1 MPAAV
6 AAAIEYIAAAIGTE
20 MVLTAGEIYLASQAI
35 VATAAVYTLRENQRR
50 QQNAA
55 RDSYNASLRDRYVM
69 TRGATE
75 PRQVVLGRQRV
86 SGPMAY
92 IGSYGA
98 NREHLVFALILA
110 AHEIDA
116 VEHIYF
122 DDERV
127 TLDAS
132 GNVLAVNRRD
142 LFTLT
147 GTSATFTLSSE
158 PAAGTV
164 SATVAYGT
172 TQVSLGV
179 SVSGSSVTVSGGTAG
194 STGTVTIAYQ
204 PAQSPWTRTEEYTDD
219 QAVITLNGSGNG
231 SVTLPHTP
239 DPGTVRVVYA
249 VGSGESQSDYDL
261 TPYASVSG
269 AVLTVTDSPLL
280 GVSAYVSYRWNA
292 STSRAR
298 VRKYLGTA
306 GQAADA
312 GMIAALPGVWTS
324 AHTLTGLAYLVVEL
338 DYDPDAFPSGL
349 PNVSA
354 QARGAKLYDPRTGT
368 TAWSENPALMM
379 RYVATSPLLGRQS
392 AATVND
398 ASVITAANVCDTASN
413 YVVNGRTYNRA
424 LYTAGLSVKSGTRAK
439 DILDDLARAMA
450 GRWVFVDGQ
459 LRVKAGSYVTP
470 LQTLDESWLVG
481 SQAVQVQ
488 ARANRSDVFNVA
500 TGKFADETRDYLVG
514 DYPRVAAASYIT
526 EDGAEL
532 PLDLQLNAVTFTG
545 QAQQVAAVAMRDA
558 RQGLRVSLLCN
569 MRAFP
574 VEVFDTIFVTLP
586 RFGWSAKAFEVLDVS
601 WTLDGGI
608 QLSLKETDPS
618 IWALGTGFADTD
630 PAPNTLFPSPWRVPP
645 ITGLTCASGT
655 SQLLKQS
662 DGTIVSRIEVGWN
675 AITDAFVTDGG
686 GVEVRY
692 GFAWQTEDEWQSV
705 EAPGGQSVVFLT
717 ESIRDGL
724 IYLVK
729 ARAFNSLVKG
739 AWCKPVL
746 HEVVGKSSPPANV
759 GSFGYIVTEAGVEF
773 SWTPATDADYAS
785 TVLKSGA
792 AWASGTRLFDGAAN
806 KWTWVRPASGTYTV
820 LAKHKDTS
828 GNESAAAASI
838 TFAYT
843 SAGISNAD
851 VSLTPGGTLVGGGGG
866 SISLGSIAGSI
877 IASQL
882 PAIVDATKFAAGV
895 EPVTVVT
902 GSTVPTTKSTN
913 TIYLTGTGKLYR
925 WSGTA
930 YTAAVPTT
938 DLSGT
943 VASAQIADGAVIA
956 AKIADATLTTA
967 KFASGIEPLTIV
979 TGALP
984 TTKSTNTI
992 FRTDDS
998 KTYRWSG
1005 TAYVATVPTSDL
1017 TGTVTD
1023 AQIAGL
1029 AASKVTGQL
1038 SDSQIAAVGAA
1049 KLTGQVVASQIAD
1062 ASISTAKFAS
1072 GIEPITVV
1080 ASVPG
1085 TKSTNSI
1092 FNTTDGK
1099 LYRWVGSAYVATV
1112 PAGDISGTL
1121 AAAQIASVAAS
1132 QITGQ
1137 LSDTQ
1142 LAAIGAAKVTGQI
1155 TGTQITDGAI
1165 NTAKLAAGSV
1175 TAAVIAADTITA
1187 AQIAANAITS
1197 SELAAGAVVAG
1208 KIAAGSIQ
1216 AGDIAASTITGDRL
1230 AANTITASQIAS
1242 NTITAGQIAAGAIG
1256 ASQIAAGAI
1265 TTDKLL
1271 VTGRGSALNDDP
1283 FTSDAAAWPSTGLWS
1298 ATWSIVTLTDGV
1310 AGAKAIRANPG
1321 AGNSYAAS
1329 RQIAFNPNKAYRVRC
1344 KIRSVGSNGVFY
1356 LVVDLRNSAGTVIGG
1371 DGTAWFY
1378 PASGVTVPSAWT
1390 DYEGQFGLGTSRPFP
1405 ATART
1410 MSVGALMNYNA
1421 TAGYHEV
1428 QDLRIEEMADASLIV
1443 DGAVSAAKIAAGAV
1457 TTAKLDAGAVT
1468 ADKVAANSISAAAI
1482 QAGAITTAKL
1492 AAGAVTANEIAAA
1505 TITGGQIAAGTITGS
1520 NIAADTITAG
1530 QIAAGAV
1537 TSSEVAAGAITTAKL
1552 AAGAVTAN
1560 EITAGAITTAK
1571 LAAGAV
1577 TANEL
1582 SANSVVAGKIATGA
1596 VNAAQIAAGAIT
1608 TDKLLVTG
1616 RGAALNEDPGCQ
1628 DPTAWQNGG
1637 HGDTASQVTISDG
1650 IAGSNAFRSTTGTA
1664 SSIDTAKLYPVSSG
1678 KRYRLS
1684 TWVRRSSNAN
1694 GVLYLRLVDQA
1705 GNQLTQFYEG
1715 ATPTTT
1721 WVRLAAE
1728 FVPTTAQTSVRIR
1741 LILNWTGSAGY
1752 HEATDIRLE
1761 EKAEGDLIVDGTI
1774 AASKVAAGTLTADKM
1789 VSGLLSADNVLT
1801 RGLTVRDNSGN
1812 VLFGV
1817 GTNLDWGR
1825 ISNQPSGIYNS
1836 SITIS
1841 GGAIQGIGSG
1851 AGTAVANANI
1861 SIGSNG
1867 ALSGA
1872 GGGQVTIGG
1881 LGYSGE
1887 LNATYGAVAGANL
1900 RDSNGRT
1907 VSDVR
1912 LLGNLLDSTAWAP
1925 DTTGSQTGFPEN
1937 GTSSG
1942 GLNYIAYDSLPDGSR
1957 GVLWRARSGSAA
1969 GSSAEGGWNSTSFN
1983 VVASKMYRF
1992 SVWIRCFGANAS
2004 GSFYLG
2010 VGGGTVS
2017 DIGGSVNNN
2026 PYFQA
2031 NGRSL
2036 LPDSQWVLVV
2046 GYVYPSSYG
2055 GTQYNRGGVYRGS
2068 DGVKILDGTDFKW
2081 VAGTTSSYHRT
2092 YQYYTNQANNYQDFW
2107 NPRVDLVDGTEP
2119 SLDSL
2124 LAGGKAYAASLTA
2137 TWGGVSSRP
2146 SNLASLS
2153 GGEAIQNSQI
2163 SISGGAI
2170 QGIGSGAGT
2179 AVANANISIG
2189 SNGALS
2195 GAGGGQVTL
2204 GGIGFSGDTDAQRNS
2219 RITVD
2224 GSGLLQGIGSGAG
2237 TAVANSVLPS
2247 GVNLQYNSDFTNGL
2261 DGWTNAG
2268 GYGIGGQT
2276 EGGINLNTSW
2286 YLAPYSGPGTG
2297 VLWSRQAGRAGSDGY
2312 YYEIEGRAC
2321 TVVGGKRYAIS
2332 AYTGAHRCKVAV
2344 FAYVYDASNNPIAN
2358 TYVGNVENN
2367 EEASGGSNLT
2377 GYKRTVGVATLPS
2390 NAAYVKV
2397 RLRKYDTKSG
2407 YSDSYMFI
2415 GRVQVEQVADSANDA
2430 GAWSPM
2436 GYLADDSIGIAK
2448 FGTDIQTT
2456 NYAANSAGWRITK
2469 AGQAFFNDIS
2479 VRGRIAGGSFTA
2491 YAWPGYGQGGFYLG
2505 PEGLLLGNANGNTV
2519 GVGQYFQ
2526 IDAGTGNVYSPQFT
2540 IINGSASFSGTL
2552 SAAIVNTDQ
2561 IVGNAAS
2568 TPYTTTSAGASASI
2582 TVVVPNNA
2590 SALLIQYYLGPD
2602 TYTYTGGG
2610 GKGDPGGY
2618 VQGPVLT
2625 GLTYDGSTTNVIVV
2639 GPTAGSHT
2647 VTVTR
2652 SYYTGTMRLSVLV
2665 LKR

>member
-6 AAAIEYIAAAIGTE
+6 AAAIEFVAAAIGTE
-20 MVLTAGEIYLASQAI
+20 MVLTAGQIYLASQAI

-86 SGPMAY
+86 SGPLAY

-116 VEHIYF
+116 IEHIYF

-127 TLDAS
+127 TLDGS

-147 GTSATFTLSSE
+147 GASGTFTLSSE

-194 STGTVTIAYQ
+194 ATGTVTIAYQ

-219 QAVITLNGSGNG
+219 QAVVSLDGLGNG
-231 SVTLPHTP
+231 SLTLPQVP
-239 DPGTVRVVYA
+239 QAGTVRVVYST
-249 VGSGESQSDYDL
+249 GSGEGQSDYDL
-261 TPYASVSG
+261 TPYASVSSS
-269 AVLTVTDSPLL
+269 VLTVTGSPVT

-292 STSRAR
+292 SSSKAR
-298 VRKYLGTA
+298 VRKYLGA
-306 GQAADA
+306 PGQTADA

-354 QARGAKLYDPRTGT
+354 QVRGAKLYDPRTGT
-368 TAWSENPALMM
+368 TTWSQNPALMM
-379 RYVATSPLLGRQS
+379 RYVATSSLLGRQS
-392 AATVND
+392 SATVND
-398 ASVITAANVCDTASN
+398 ASVIVAANVCDTTSS
-413 YVVNGRTYNRA
+413 YVVNGRTYSRA
-424 LYTAGLSVKSGTRAK
+424 LYTAGLAVKAGTWAK

-450 GRWVFVDGQ
+450 GRWVFIDGQ
-459 LRVKAGSYVTP
+459 LRIKAGAWTTP

-481 SQAVQVQ
+481 NQAVQVQ
-488 ARANRSDVFNVA
+488 ARSNRSDVFNVA
-500 TGKFADETRDYLVG
+500 TGKFADETRDYQVA

-545 QAQQVAAVAMRDA
+545 QAQQVAAVSMRDA

-574 VEVFDTIFVTLP
+574 VEVFDTLYVTLP
-586 RFGWSAKAFEVLDVS
+586 RFGWSSKAFEVLDVS

-618 IWALGTGFADTD
+618 IWALGTSFADTD

-655 SQLLKQS
+655 TQLLKQS
-662 DGTIVSRIEVGWN
+662 DGTILSRIEVNWN
-675 AITDAFVTDGG
+675 ALTDAFVLDGG

-729 ARAFNSLVKG
+729 ARAFNALVKG
-739 AWCKPVL
+739 AWSTPVL

-792 AWASGTRLFDGAAN
+792 VWASATRLFDGAAN

-838 TFAYT
+838 TFTYT

-851 VSLTPGGTLVGGGGG
+851 VSLTPAGTLVGGGGG

-877 IASQL
+877 IAAQL
-882 PAIVDATKFAAGV
+882 PAIVDATKFASGV

-943 VASAQIADGAVIA
+943 VVSSQIADGAVIA
-956 AKIADATLTTA
+956 TKIADAALTTA
-967 KFASGIEPLTIV
+967 KFGSGIEPLTIV

-984 TTKSTNTI
+984 TTKSTSTI

-998 KTYRWSG
+998 KTYRWNG

-1049 KLTGQVVASQIAD
+1049 KLTGQVVSSQIAD

-1092 FNTTDGK
+1092 FNTADGK
-1099 LYRWVGSAYVATV
+1099 LYRWSGSAYVATV

-1142 LAAIGAAKVTGQI
+1142 LAAIGAAKVTGQVV
-1155 TGTQITDGAI
+1155 GTQITDGAI
-1165 NTAKLAAGSV
+1165 STAKLAAGSV
-1175 TAAVIAADTITA
+1175 TAAVIAADSITA

-1216 AGDIAASTITGDRL
+1216 AADIAAGTITGDRL

-1271 VTGRGSALNDDP
+1271 VTGGGAALNDDP
-1283 FTSDAAAWPSTGLWS
+1283 GFSDASAWGLYS
-1298 ATWSIVTLTDGV
+1298 GVLPVFGTVTDGV
-1310 AGAKAIRANPG
+1310 VGSRVARSSG
-1321 AGNSYAAS
+1321 AGVQAWINVAGS
-1329 RQIAFNPNKAYRVRC
+1329 RRIPVDPNKAYRLRAWA
-1344 KIRSVGSNGVFY
+1344 RTASGSGSTLYIGLALF
-1356 LVVDLRNSAGTVIGG
+1356 DAAGANITG
-1371 DGTAWFY
+1371 DGSQWSYA
-1378 PASGVTVPSAWT
+1378 AAGGVTVPTSWT
-1390 DYEGQFGLGTSRPFP
+1390 KYLAAYGTGTGITFP
-1405 ATART
+1405 ANART
-1410 MSVGALMNYNA
+1410 MSPLAILSYGGGTCV
-1421 TAGYHEV
+1421 HEV
-1428 QDLRIEEMADASLIV
+1428 QDLRIEEMASADLIV
-1443 DGAVSAAKIAAGAV
+1443 DGAISAGKIAAGAV
-1457 TTAKLDAGAVT
+1457 TTAKLDAGSIT
-1468 ADKVAANSISAAAI
+1468 ADKMAANAISAGAI
-1482 QAGAITTAKL
+1482 QAGAITTAKI

-1505 TITGGQIAAGTITGS
+1505 TITGGQIAAGTITAS
-1520 NIAADTITAG
+1520 NIATDTITAG

-1537 TSSEVAAGAITTAKL
+1537 GASEVAAGAITTAKL

-1560 EITAGAITTAK
+1560 EVAAGAITTAK

-1628 DPTAWQNGG
+1628 DPTGWQNGG
-1637 HGDTASQVTISDG
+1637 HGDTASRVAISDG
-1650 IAGSNAFRSTTGTA
+1650 IAGSYAFRSTTGTA

-1684 TWVRRSSNAN
+1684 VWVRRSSTAN

-1715 ATPTTT
+1715 ATPTTN

-1728 FVPTTAQTSVRIR
+1728 YVPTTAQTSVRIR
-1741 LILNWTGSAGY
+1741 LILNWTGTAGY

-1774 AASKVAAGTLTADKM
+1774 AASKIAAGTLTADKM
-1789 VSGLLSADNVLT
+1789 VSGLLSSDNVLT

-1836 SITIS
+1836 NISIS
-1841 GGAIQGIGSG
+1841 GGAIQGIGTG
-1851 AGTAVANANI
+1851 AGTTVANSLI
-1861 SIGSNG
+1861 SIGTNG

-1881 LGYSGE
+1881 LGYSGD
-1887 LNATYGAVAGANL
+1887 LNATFGAVAGANL

-1912 LLGNLLDSTAWAP
+1912 LLGNLLDSTAWVP
-1925 DTTGSQTGFPEN
+1925 DSTGSQTGFPEN

-1969 GSSAEGGWNSTSFN
+1969 GSSSEGGWNSTSFN
-1983 VVASKMYRF
+1983 VNASRMYRF

-2017 DIGGSVNNN
+2017 DIGGSVNYN

-2081 VAGTTSSYHRT
+2081 VAGTTSAYHRT

-2137 TWGGVSSRP
+2137 TWSGVASRP
-2146 SNLASLS
+2146 SNLAGLS
-2153 GGEAIQNSQI
+2153 GSEAIQNAQI
-2163 SISGGAI
+2163 TISGGAI

-2237 TAVANSVLPS
+2237 TPVSNSVLPS

-2261 DGWTNAG
+2261 DGWTAAG
-2268 GYGIGGQT
+2268 GYGISGQT
-2276 EGGINLNTSW
+2276 EGGVNLSTAW
-2286 YLAPYSGPGTG
+2286 YLAPYNGPGTG
-2297 VLWSRQAGRAGSDGY
+2297 VLWSRQGARVGSDGY
-2312 YYEIEGRAC
+2312 YYEIEGRPCA
-2321 TVVGGKRYAIS
+2321 VVGGKRYAIS

-2344 FAYVYDASNNPIAN
+2344 FAYVYDASNSAIAN

-2367 EEASGGSNLT
+2367 EEASGGSTLT

-2407 YSDSYMFI
+2407 YGDSYMFV
-2415 GRVQVEQVADSANDA
+2415 GRVQVEQVADSASDA
-2430 GAWSPM
+2430 GPWNPM
-2436 GYLADDSIGIAK
+2436 GYVADDSVGIAK

-2456 NYAANSAGWRITK
+2456 NYSTGASGQGWRITK
-2469 AGQAFFNDIS
+2469 AGAAYFNQVS
-2479 VRGRIAGGSFTA
+2479 VRGEINGGSYTG
-2491 YAWPGYGQGGFYLG
+2491 YAWPGSGTWGFHLG
-2505 PEGLLLGNANGNTV
+2505 PNGLLLGNANNGR
-2519 GVGQYFQ
+2519 YFQ
-2526 IDAGTGNVYSPQFT
+2526 VTYDGQIYAPGFQIV
-2540 IINGSASFSGTL
+2540 NGSATFSGTL
-2552 SAAIVNTDQ
+2552 SGAIVNTDQ

-2568 TPYTTTSAGASASI
+2568 TPYATTSTGASVSL
-2582 TVVVPNNA
+2582 TVAVPSNA
-2590 SALLIQYYLGPD
+2590 SGLLIQYYLGPD

-2625 GLTYDGSTTNVIVV
+2625 GLTYDGTTTSVV
-2639 GPTAGSHT
+2639 VVSPTAGNHT
-2647 VTVTR
+2647 ITVTR